1 MFGNTKN
8 AIWEALLLTV
18 VIFIF
23 GLLVG
28 VAYEMSNFNE
38 INDYYSISEIS
49 LMDILALNNLID
61 SENSTCGALINSNL
75 DFADKI
81 YKEAK
86 LLEQYESSGKI
97 TESIKLIHTKYDLLR
112 TFLWISNN
120 KVFQK
125 CPDEFSS
132 IVYLYEYNS
141 QDLAQKATQNVW
153 SKILFDLKQ
162 EQGKNVLLIPIA
174 VDTDIISLEVLIEKF
189 NISSY
194 PVVIINN
201 KKVITELKS
210 VDELKKEF

>member
-8 AIWEALLLTV
+8 AIWEAFLLTV

-28 VAYEMSNFNE
+28 AAYEMSNFDKMNE
-38 INDYYSISEIS
+38 YYTTSENS

-61 SENSTCGALINSNL
+61 SENSTCNVLITSNL
-75 DFADKI
+75 DFADRI

-86 LLEQYESSGKI
+86 ILENYESSGKI
-97 TESIKLIHTKYDLLR
+97 SENMKLIHTKYDILR

-120 KVFQK
+120 KVFEK
-125 CPDEFSS
+125 CPKEFSS
-132 IVYLYEYNS
+132 VVYLYEYNS

-162 EQGKNVLLIPIA
+162 EKGEKIILIPIA
-174 VDTDIISLEVLIEKF
+174 TNKSLFCSQK
-189 NISSY
+189 N
-194 PVVIINN
+194 
-201 KKVITELKS
+201 
-210 VDELKKEF
+210 

>member
-8 AIWEALLLTV
+8 AIWEAFLLTV

-28 VAYEMSNFNE
+28 AAYEMSNFDKMNE
-38 INDYYSISEIS
+38 YYTTSENS

-61 SENSTCGALINSNL
+61 SENSTCNVLITSNL
-75 DFADKI
+75 DFADRI

-86 LLEQYESSGKI
+86 ILENYESSGKI
-97 TESIKLIHTKYDLLR
+97 SENMKLIHTKYDILR

-120 KVFQK
+120 KVFEK
-125 CPDEFSS
+125 CPKEFSS
-132 IVYLYEYNS
+132 VVYLYEYNS

-162 EQGKNVLLIPIA
+162 EKGEKIILIPIA
-174 VDTDIISLEVLIEKF
+174 VDTNIISLETLIKKF
-189 NISSY
+189 NISNY

-201 KKVITELKS
+201 KKIITKLES
-210 VDELKKEF
+210 VDELKKEL